1 MMILKSK
8 FMADQLRSEINSRV
22 DRVNAIN
29 CRIEKIRSTLAF
41 MGDRE
46 LGEAAIELKEVR
58 VELRNH
64 EEYIRKARQWLA
76 EFYKCPIEE
85 VEAA

>member
-29 CRIEKIRSTLAF
+29 RRIEKIRSTLAF

-64 EEYIRKARQWLA
+64 QEYIAKARQWLA

>member
-29 CRIEKIRSTLAF
+29 RRIEKIRSTLAF

-64 EEYIRKARQWLA
+64 QEYITKARQWLA

-85 VEAA
+85 VDAA